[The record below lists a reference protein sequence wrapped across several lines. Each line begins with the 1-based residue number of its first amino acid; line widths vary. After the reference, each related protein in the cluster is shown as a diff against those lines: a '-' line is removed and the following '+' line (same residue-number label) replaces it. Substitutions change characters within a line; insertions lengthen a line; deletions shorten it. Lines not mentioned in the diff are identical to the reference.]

1 MDDPRVLRVITVGLI
16 LASIVVIY
24 LLFTGGFAVKSKVN
38 NKQAN
43 NPTQNNN
50 LSATPSPSSFP
61 KVVGSSNTGTGV
73 IPTSTST
80 STHTKTSSSYNT
92 VASRSQTAAPNSAQ
106 TLPDT
111 GFPVDLALVF
121 AAFTIISGITL
132 RKLAK

>member
-38 NKQAN
+38 KQAN
-43 NPTQNNN
+43 NPAQNNN

-61 KVVGSSNTGTGV
+61 KIIGSSSTGTGV
-73 IPTSTST
+73 IPTSTPT